1 MHGLGWVGGEEM
13 HRCRT
18 SHAHGFAML
27 EALVAV
33 LVLAIG
39 VLGVVGLLLTSQ
51 RFSQQSSFDTV
62 AMHLASDLADKMRAN
77 LPASQTANPANN
89 PYLFDTATMGVNPI
103 PPQNFYSTPCTDV
116 VTVCAP
122 LLARFDVDEWVRR
135 ARLALPGARA
145 VVCRDDISWQAAGFN
160 PWACAPAGGAGTA
173 PIVIKLGWVERR
185 LAGQARA
192 DVTDVATRPQLVI
205 VALP

>member
-1 MHGLGWVGGEEM
+1 M
-13 HRCRT
+13 HRGRVL
-18 SHAHGFAML
+18 HGHGFAML
-27 EALVAV
+27 EALVSV

-39 VLGVVGLLLTSQ
+39 VLGIVGLLLTSH
-51 RFSQQSSFDTV
+51 RFSQQSSYDTV
-62 AMHLASDLADKMRAN
+62 AMHLATELADKMRAN

-89 PYLFDTATMGVNPI
+89 PYLFDTASMGPNPA
-103 PPQNFYSTPCTDV
+103 PAQNFYTTPCTDI

-135 ARLALPGARA
+135 ARLSLPGARA
-145 VVCRDDISWQAAGFN
+145 VVCRDDISWQANGFN
-160 PWACAPAGGAGTA
+160 PWACNAGAGPGTA
-173 PIVIKLGWVERR
+173 PIVIKVGWVERQ
-185 LAGQARA
+185 LAGQTRA